1 MRQPYKNLA
10 MEQFNILS
18 IDQCNELI
26 DWFKHQ
32 KKTGK
37 TLSSKTKVIPDYV
50 APYSIPRYSNNG
62 LAKLEEAYLPMDDI
76 LCKEQF
82 DLVNNYAAIH
92 GKRIKNMHGLIV
104 TSYPVGGFIQWHVD
118 RDGDSLFSTA
128 IQLNTDYEG
137 GELQFGIDD
146 DGQKQI
152 KNIPEVEKYYE
163 RVQADGK
170 IFIETIK
177 PYYTAV
183 KKIGNGL
190 LYSSNKWHRVTEVTA
205 GVRYSLLGWFH
216 GSDI

>member
-82 DLVNNYAAIH
+82 DLVNDYAAIH

-146 DGQKQI
+146 DGQKQ
-152 KNIPEVEKYYE
+152 NGE
-163 RVQADGK
+163 RRHTRRRK
-170 IFIETIK
+170 IRLF
-177 PYYTAV
+177 
-183 KKIGNGL
+183 
-190 LYSSNKWHRVTEVTA
+190 RVCARLTFDRPALAWLQE
-205 GVRYSLLGWFH
+205 LH
-216 GSDI
+216 GRCDHHDW